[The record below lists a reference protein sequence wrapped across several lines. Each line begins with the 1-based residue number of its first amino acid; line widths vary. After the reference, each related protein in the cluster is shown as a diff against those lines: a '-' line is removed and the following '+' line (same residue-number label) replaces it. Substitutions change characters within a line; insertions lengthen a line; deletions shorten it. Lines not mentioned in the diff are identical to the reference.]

1 MNEIK
6 ETLSSNCLFHFTNG
20 ADRLIGILKNN
31 FKPRFCLEDLSMFGI
46 GEGLDDSREMDE
58 LAIPMVCFCDIP
70 LSKVKNHLSFYGNY
84 GIGLTKEWGIRNG
97 VSPIL
102 YLDKTSETTTALKKL
117 TQSFTSTSIDY
128 EPFLEIEQASLRFY
142 RFCKPYEGKFWRNGD
157 YLQGVRF
164 YDEREWRYV
173 PDIEPGK
180 ATVTPWML
188 KKQYLDD
195 IIRSEAN
202 EVLAD
207 NYSLNFQPDDIKYI
221 IVENEDQI
229 LSIIQAVERIKGK
242 YDSDTLKRLTSRIL
256 TKQQI
261 IEDF

>member
-1 MNEIK
+1 MNDLR
-6 ETLSSNCLFHFTNG
+6 ETLSSNCLFHFTNS
-20 ADRLIGILKNN
+20 AERLIGILKKS

-46 GEGLDDSREMDE
+46 GEGLEDSSELDE

-84 GIGLTKEWGIRNG
+84 GIGLTKEWGISNG

-102 YLDKTSETTTALKKL
+102 YLDSTSETTKALRTL
-117 TQSFTSTSIDY
+117 NHTIANTSIDA
-128 EPFLEIEQASLRFY
+128 EPFFVVKQAYLRFY
-142 RFCKPYEGKFWRNGD
+142 RFCKPYEGKFWRNGS
-157 YLQGVRF
+157 YLEGVRF

-180 ATVTPWML
+180 ESITPWL
-188 KKQYLDD
+188 YRNQYFDE

-202 EVLAD
+202 EVLEED
-207 NYSLNFQPDDIKYI
+207 YSLNFQPDDIKYI

-229 LSIIQAVERIKGK
+229 LSIIKAVERIKGK
-242 YDSDTLKRLTSRIL
+242 FDSDTLKRLTSRIL